1 MTSIRLI
8 LSVLVAGIVA
18 GGLGGYL
25 VSRSPIGLDEQRI
38 TQLVSDAVTE
48 ADTDD
53 PAAVSEASIGP
64 LVERYLLENPRVLER
79 VSTAL
84 NAEIEAERTEKM
96 KVAVDENRD
105 LIYSADGAVV
115 VGNPNGDVTLVE
127 MYDYNCGYCRSTMPD
142 VVALVDGDPNLKL
155 VLRQFPILSQGSVDA
170 AKVGVLVAKSGVDYW
185 SFHQALFTG
194 RGQVD
199 GETALRAAADL
210 GLRPED
216 LRAKLVDPEV
226 GAALDNS
233 YKLAQQLQITGT
245 PTFIIGDEVIPGAV
259 GVDVLRAKIA
269 NVRKCGSTRCPDS

>member
-1 MTSIRLI
+1 MI
-8 LSVLVAGIVA
+8 LSVLVVGVVA

-25 VSRSPIGLDEQRI
+25 VSRSPLGFDEQRI
-38 TQLVSDAVTE
+38 TQLVSE
-48 ADTDD
+48 ALTKATADD
-53 PAAVSEASIGP
+53 PTAISEASLGP
-64 LVERYLLENPRVLER
+64 LVEQYLVENPRVLER

-84 NAEIEAERTEKM
+84 NAEIEAERTAKM
-96 KVAVDENRD
+96 KVAVEENRD
-105 LIYSADGAVV
+105 LIYSSDGAVV

-155 VLRQFPILSQGSVDA
+155 MLRQFPILSQGSVDA

-210 GLRPED
+210 GLKPED
-216 LRAKLVDPEV
+216 LRAKLADPEV

-233 YKLAQQLQITGT
+233 YKLAQKLQISGT

-269 NVRKCGSTRCPDS
+269 NIRKCGNTRCPDS

>member
-1 MTSIRLI
+1 MASIRLI
-8 LSVLVAGIVA
+8 LSVLVVGVVA

-25 VSRSPIGLDEQRI
+25 VSRSPLGFDEQRI
-38 TQLVSDAVTE
+38 TQLVSE
-48 ADTDD
+48 ALTKATADD
-53 PAAVSEASIGP
+53 PTAISEASLGP
-64 LVERYLLENPRVLER
+64 LVEQYLVENPRVLER

-84 NAEIEAERTEKM
+84 NAEIEAERTAKM
-96 KVAVDENRD
+96 KVAVEENRD
-105 LIYSADGAVV
+105 LIYSSDGAVV

-155 VLRQFPILSQGSVDA
+155 MLRQFPILSQGSVDA

-210 GLRPED
+210 GLKPED
-216 LRAKLVDPEV
+216 LRAKLADPEV

-233 YKLAQQLQITGT
+233 YKLAQQLQISGT

-269 NVRKCGSTRCPDS
+269 NIRKCGNTRCPDS

>member
-1 MTSIRLI
+1 M
-8 LSVLVAGIVA
+8 VAGVVA

-25 VSRSPIGLDEQRI
+25 VSRSPLGFDEQRI
-38 TQLVSDAVTE
+38 TQLVSE
-48 ADTDD
+48 ALTKATADD
-53 PAAVSEASIGP
+53 PTAISEASVGP
-64 LVERYLLENPRVLER
+64 LVEQYLVENPRVLER

-84 NAEIEAERTEKM
+84 NAEIEAERTAKM
-96 KVAVDENRD
+96 KVAVEESRD

-199 GETALRAAADL
+199 GEIALRAAADL
-210 GLRPED
+210 GLKPED
-216 LRAKLVDPEV
+216 LRAKLADPEV

-233 YKLAQQLQITGT
+233 YKLAQQLQISGT

-269 NVRKCGSTRCPDS
+269 NVRKCGSTRCPDN

>member
-1 MTSIRLI
+1 LASIRLI
-8 LSVLVAGIVA
+8 LSVLVAGVVA

-25 VSRSPIGLDEQRI
+25 VSRSPIGFDEQRI
-38 TQLVSDAVTE
+38 TQLVSEAVTK

-53 PAAVSEASIGP
+53 PAAISEASIGP
-64 LVERYLLENPRVLER
+64 LIERYLLENPRVLER

-84 NAEIEAERTEKM
+84 NAEIEAERTAKM
-96 KVAVDENRD
+96 KVAVEENRD

-199 GETALRAAADL
+199 GDTALRAAADL
-210 GLRPED
+210 GLKPEE
-216 LRAKLVDPEV
+216 LRAKLADPEV
-226 GAALDNS
+226 RAALDNS
-233 YKLAQQLQITGT
+233 YKLAQQLQISGT

-269 NVRKCGSTRCPDS
+269 NVRKCGSTRCTDS

>member
-1 MTSIRLI
+1 LI
-8 LSVLVAGIVA
+8 LSVLVAGVVA

-25 VSRSPIGLDEQRI
+25 VSRSPIGFDEQRI
-38 TQLVSDAVTE
+38 TQLVSEAVTK

-53 PAAVSEASIGP
+53 PAAISEASIGP
-64 LVERYLLENPRVLER
+64 LIERYLLENPRVLER

-84 NAEIEAERTEKM
+84 NAEIEAERTAKM
-96 KVAVDENRD
+96 KVAVEENRD

-199 GETALRAAADL
+199 GDTALRAAADL
-210 GLRPED
+210 GLKPEE
-216 LRAKLVDPEV
+216 LRAKLADPEV
-226 GAALDNS
+226 RAALDNS
-233 YKLAQQLQITGT
+233 YKLAQQLQISGT

-269 NVRKCGSTRCPDS
+269 NVRKCGSTRCTDS

>member
-1 MTSIRLI
+1 LASIRLI
-8 LSVLVAGIVA
+8 LSVLVAGVVA

-25 VSRSPIGLDEQRI
+25 VSRSPLGFDEQRI
-38 TQLVSDAVTE
+38 TQLVSE
-48 ADTDD
+48 ALTKATADD
-53 PAAVSEASIGP
+53 PTAISEASVGP
-64 LVERYLLENPRVLER
+64 LVEQYLVENPRVLER

-84 NAEIEAERTEKM
+84 NAEIEAERTAKM
-96 KVAVDENRD
+96 KVAVEESRD

-210 GLRPED
+210 GLKPED
-216 LRAKLVDPEV
+216 LRAKLADPEV
-226 GAALDNS
+226 GAALENS
-233 YKLAQQLQITGT
+233 YKLAQQLQISGT

-259 GVDVLRAKIA
+259 GVDVLRTKIA
-269 NVRKCGSTRCPDS
+269 NVRKCGSTRCPDN

>member
-1 MTSIRLI
+1 LI

>member
-1 MTSIRLI
+1 MI
-8 LSVLVAGIVA
+8 LSVLVVGVVA

-25 VSRSPIGLDEQRI
+25 VSRSPLGFDEQRI
-38 TQLVSDAVTE
+38 TQLVSE
-48 ADTDD
+48 ALTKATADD
-53 PAAVSEASIGP
+53 PTAISEASLGP
-64 LVERYLLENPRVLER
+64 LVEQYLVENPRVLER

-84 NAEIEAERTEKM
+84 NAEIEAERTAKM
-96 KVAVDENRD
+96 KVAVEENRD
-105 LIYSADGAVV
+105 LIYSSDGAVV

-155 VLRQFPILSQGSVDA
+155 MLRQFPILSQGSVDA

-210 GLRPED
+210 GLKPED
-216 LRAKLVDPEV
+216 LRAKLADPEV

-233 YKLAQQLQITGT
+233 YKLAQQLQISGT

-269 NVRKCGSTRCPDS
+269 NIRKCGNTRCPDS

>member
-1 MTSIRLI
+1 LI
-8 LSVLVAGIVA
+8 LSVLVVGVVA

-25 VSRSPIGLDEQRI
+25 VSRSPLGFDEQRI
-38 TQLVSDAVTE
+38 TQLVSE
-48 ADTDD
+48 ALTKATADD
-53 PAAVSEASIGP
+53 PTAISEASLGP
-64 LVERYLLENPRVLER
+64 LVEQYLVENPRVLER

-84 NAEIEAERTEKM
+84 NAEIEAERTAKM
-96 KVAVDENRD
+96 KVAVEENRD
-105 LIYSADGAVV
+105 LIYSSDGAVV

-155 VLRQFPILSQGSVDA
+155 MLRQFPILSQGSVDA

-210 GLRPED
+210 GLKPED
-216 LRAKLVDPEV
+216 LRAKLADPEV

-233 YKLAQQLQITGT
+233 YKLAQQLQISGT

-269 NVRKCGSTRCPDS
+269 NIRKCGNTRCPDS

>member
-1 MTSIRLI
+1 M
-8 LSVLVAGIVA
+8 VAGVVA

-25 VSRSPIGLDEQRI
+25 VSRSPIGFDEQRI
-38 TQLVSDAVTE
+38 TQLVSEAVTK

-53 PAAVSEASIGP
+53 PAAISEASIGP
-64 LVERYLLENPRVLER
+64 LIERYLLENPRVLER

-84 NAEIEAERTEKM
+84 NAEIEAERTAKM
-96 KVAVDENRD
+96 KVAVEENRD

-199 GETALRAAADL
+199 GDTALRAAADL
-210 GLRPED
+210 GLKPEE
-216 LRAKLVDPEV
+216 LRAKLADPEV
-226 GAALDNS
+226 RAALDNS
-233 YKLAQQLQITGT
+233 YKLAQQLQISGT

-269 NVRKCGSTRCPDS
+269 NVRKCGSTRCTDS

>member
-1 MTSIRLI
+1 LI
-8 LSVLVAGIVA
+8 LSVLVAGVVA

-25 VSRSPIGLDEQRI
+25 VSRSPIGFDEQRI
-38 TQLVSDAVTE
+38 TQLVSEAVTK

-53 PAAVSEASIGP
+53 PAAISEASIGP
-64 LVERYLLENPRVLER
+64 LIERYLLENPRVLER

-199 GETALRAAADL
+199 GDTALRAAADL
-210 GLRPED
+210 GLKPEE
-216 LRAKLVDPEV
+216 LRAKLADPEV
-226 GAALDNS
+226 RAALDNS
-233 YKLAQQLQITGT
+233 YKLAQQLQISGT

-269 NVRKCGSTRCPDS
+269 NVRKCGSTRCTDS

>member
-1 MTSIRLI
+1 MASIRLI
-8 LSVLVAGIVA
+8 LSVLVAGVVA

-25 VSRSPIGLDEQRI
+25 VSRSPLGFDEQRI
-38 TQLVSDAVTE
+38 TQLVSE
-48 ADTDD
+48 ALTKATADD
-53 PAAVSEASIGP
+53 PTAISEASVGP
-64 LVERYLLENPRVLER
+64 LVEQYLVENPRVLER

-84 NAEIEAERTEKM
+84 NAEIEAERTAKM
-96 KVAVDENRD
+96 KVAVEESRD

-210 GLRPED
+210 GLKPED
-216 LRAKLVDPEV
+216 LRAKLADPEV
-226 GAALDNS
+226 GAALENS
-233 YKLAQQLQITGT
+233 YKLAQQLQISGT

-259 GVDVLRAKIA
+259 GVDVLRTKIA
-269 NVRKCGSTRCPDS
+269 NVRKCGSTRCPDN

>member
-1 MTSIRLI
+1 MI

-170 AKVGVLVAKSGVDYW
+170 AKVGVLVAKSGFDYW